1 MEILLDQGKA
11 LSLAGFIEL
20 TSARISENLTITT
33 ANPPDVIDII
43 YSISGCWHGQY
54 QTPVQW
60 PIHMFTKIAIPKGHA
75 RRSCYLLGS
84 MQETGTAIWWLRNG
98 Y

>member
-1 MEILLDQGKA
+1 MEVLLDQGKA

-20 TSARISENLTITT
+20 TECADIGESHNHYCH
-33 ANPPDVIDII
+33 PPDVIDII
-43 YSISGCWHGQY
+43 YSISGCWHGQQ